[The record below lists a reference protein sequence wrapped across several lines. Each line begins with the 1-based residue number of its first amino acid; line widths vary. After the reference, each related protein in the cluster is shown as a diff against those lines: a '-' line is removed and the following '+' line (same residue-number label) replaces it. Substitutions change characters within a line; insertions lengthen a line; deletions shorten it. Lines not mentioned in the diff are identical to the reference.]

1 MSEKV
6 FNDRQ
11 RQAID
16 SRGSSIVVSAAAG
29 SGKTSVLTERVLG
42 LIEQGEDIERMLIVT
57 FTNLAASEMK
67 ERIYSRLNQAAIE
80 KNQPRLAVQAEK
92 SVFSNISTIHVF
104 CNSLIRDNFEYAGV
118 SPTFTLASDADTALL
133 KQRALDS
140 AVESLQ
146 DKTGS
151 FFKRYAPR
159 ANTNGIKSI
168 VLKIYNRI
176 ISTPDPTGWLKSA
189 QNSFESD
196 EFIYVL
202 FEEFKTL
209 LCSAAQQ
216 ASGFLS
222 QRSDAWEQKG
232 FQDEAAQSE
241 SERIEMLRQIDT
253 ADVRNVV
260 IPQLPPIERFKGAPY
275 GEVSRLTNK
284 ASSCFED
291 FKKYSGDFFSVVK
304 KQQAEAGQDGSIFIA
319 LTAQFMKTYAK
330 LKREKNVLDHDD
342 SLHFANK
349 VLSDENISKRYQQR
363 YSHVFVDEYQ
373 DINNVQHTIISQIKQ
388 PDNDFFVGDVKQ
400 CIYMFRESNP
410 DLLIN
415 RCKELENSG
424 LIEMNTNYRSAPAV
438 IDFIN
443 AVMQSMMTEKIG
455 GVSYTGGHRLS
466 AGKSGNGSIKICLP
480 QSRTHAKTEALAIAA
495 NIKELIKDGYSYSD
509 IAILRPEVSGG
520 GSAIVK
526 TLSDMGIPV
535 SSGFNTSDPE
545 FSDVAV
551 YVNLL
556 KVIDGSADDIDL
568 LSVMRYPSFGFTEPE
583 FAQIRIY
590 AGKTYRTFEEAL
602 LVFKE
607 ESQLKNKV
615 TGFFKKLSYYRLLS
629 DSLSL
634 PDFLMR
640 LRHEALFDEYAAT
653 APSGSDRTSA
663 LLSFISSASTM
674 AHISGVIEVADR
686 IMSSLESGGAA
697 ADTDA
702 VFFTTIHKS
711 KGLEFPAVILSGMQK
726 RINQSDA
733 QNAVLIGRKLGL
745 ALDISDTDTHI
756 KTPTLHKRIV
766 SEEMRNEK
774 ICETVRLLYVGMTR
788 AQERLIICGSIKKP
802 NKKWEEPK
810 PEDWQLDATSYLDL
824 IMPAVYMM
832 DGEAPEIES
841 CEYEGR
847 SVSRQDKSKLLGE
860 FFTQA
865 EQIELPKEPRSY
877 HPKVR
882 IPSKLS
888 VSAIKKQQSDEDYT
902 PAYLPTGD
910 GELAARRGTL
920 LHMILQK
927 IGLSEKTPE
936 EVSVFI
942 EALVSEGLTDKELA
956 AQINPGAVSRFLSS
970 DAARR
975 AAASEKRLFEA
986 PFCLK
991 LPARE
996 AGIADSDEPVI
1007 IQGVIDL
1014 CFIEDKAWVIIDY
1027 KSDKITKDTAQQ
1039 AAQKYKVQLE
1049 LYSKA
1054 LSSIT
1059 GLPVKEKAIYFLE
1072 TAQQINI

>member
-6 FNDRQ
+6 FNERQ

-16 SRGSSIVVSAAAG
+16 SRGASIVVSAAAG

-67 ERIYSRLNQAAIE
+67 ERIYARLNQAAID
-80 KNQPRLAVQAEK
+80 KHQPRLAVQAEK
-92 SVFSNISTIHVF
+92 SIFSDISTIHVF

-118 SPTFTLASDADTALL
+118 SPTFSLASDADTALL

-140 AVESLQ
+140 AIEALH

-159 ANTNGIKSI
+159 ANTSGIKST

-176 ISTPDPTGWLKSA
+176 ISTPDPEGWLSSA
-189 QNSFESD
+189 QSRFESD

-202 FEEFKTL
+202 FEEFKAL
-209 LCSAAQQ
+209 LFSAAQQ
-216 ASGFLS
+216 ACELLS

-232 FQDEAAQSE
+232 FHEEAAQSE
-241 SERIEMLRQIDT
+241 NERIEMLRQIDS
-253 ADVRNVV
+253 ADIRNVV
-260 IPQLPPIERFKGAPY
+260 IPALPPVERFSGAPY

-284 ASSCFED
+284 ANRCFED
-291 FKKYSGDFFSVVK
+291 FQKYSGDFFSIVK
-304 KQQAEAGQDGSIFIA
+304 KQQDEAGQDGSIFIA
-319 LTAQFMKTYAK
+319 LTAQFMKTYAR

-342 SLHFANK
+342 SLHFANR
-349 VLSDENISKRYQQR
+349 VLSDENIAKRYQQR
-363 YSHVFVDEYQ
+363 YTHVFVDEYQ
-373 DINNVQHTIISQIKQ
+373 DINNVQHTIISRVKGE
-388 PDNDFFVGDVKQ
+388 DNDFFVGDVKQ

-410 DLLIN
+410 DLLIK
-415 RCKELENSG
+415 RCKELEGSG

-438 IDFIN
+438 INFIN
-443 AVMQSMMTEKIG
+443 AVMQNMMTEKIG
-455 GVSYTGGHRLS
+455 GVSYTGGHKLS
-466 AGKSGNGSIKICLP
+466 VGKSGNGNIKICLP
-480 QSRTHAKTEALAIAA
+480 QSSTPAKTEALAIAA
-495 NIKELIKDGYSYSD
+495 NIKELIENGYSYSD

-535 SSGFNTSDPE
+535 SSGFNTSDPA

-556 KVIDGSADDIDL
+556 KVIDGSADDVAL
-568 LSVMRYPSFGFTEPE
+568 LCVMRYPSFSFTEPE
-583 FAQIRIY
+583 FAQIRI
-590 AGKTYRTFEEAL
+590 ATDKNLKTFEEAL
-602 LVFKE
+602 LAFKE
-607 ESQLKNKV
+607 DSPLGNKV
-615 TGFFKKLSYYRLLS
+615 KGFFEKIDLYRLLS

-663 LLSFISSASTM
+663 LLSFINSASAMT
-674 AHISGVIEVADR
+674 HISGVIEVADR
-686 IMSSLESGGAA
+686 IMNNLEKGTTAEP
-697 ADTDA
+697 DA

-745 ALDISDTDTHI
+745 ALDISDTNTHI
-756 KTPTLHKRIV
+756 KTPTLHKKIV
-766 SEEMRNEK
+766 AEEMRNEK

-788 AQERLIICGSIKKP
+788 AKERLIICGAIK
-802 NKKWEEPK
+802 NHSKKWDEPK
-810 PEDWQLDATSYLDL
+810 TEDWQLDVTSYLDL

-832 DGEAPEIES
+832 DGEAPEIEN
-841 CEYEGR
+841 CEYEDQ
-847 SVSRQDKSKLLGE
+847 SVSKQDKSTLLSE
-860 FFTQA
+860 FFSQA
-865 EQIELPKEPRSY
+865 EAIALPKKPCAY
-877 HPKVR
+877 HPKQR

-902 PAYLPTGD
+902 PSYLPTGD
-910 GELAARRGTL
+910 GELAAQRGTL
-920 LHMILQK
+920 LHMVLQK

-936 EVSVFI
+936 EVSAFI
-942 EALVSEGLTDKELA
+942 DTLTEEGLADKKLA
-956 AQINPGAVSRFLSS
+956 AQIDPGAVSRFLSS
-970 DAARR
+970 PTAKR
-975 AAASEKRLFEA
+975 AAASQKCLFEA

-991 LPARE
+991 LPSSE
-996 AGIADSDEPVI
+996 AGIANSEEPVI

-1014 CFIEDKAWVIIDY
+1014 CFIEDGSWVIIDY
-1027 KSDKITKDTAQQ
+1027 KSDKVTKDTAS
-1039 AAQKYKVQLE
+1039 ASAQKYIVQLE

-1054 LSSIT
+1054 LSLIT
-1059 GLPVKEKAIYFLE
+1059 GLSVKEKAIYFLE
-1072 TAQQINI
+1072 TGQQIPL

>member
-1 MSEKV
+1 M
-6 FNDRQ
+6 
-11 RQAID
+11 
-16 SRGSSIVVSAAAG
+16 
-29 SGKTSVLTERVLG
+29 
-42 LIEQGEDIERMLIVT
+42 
-57 FTNLAASEMK
+57 
-67 ERIYSRLNQAAIE
+67 
-80 KNQPRLAVQAEK
+80 
-92 SVFSNISTIHVF
+92 FSDISTIHVF

-118 SPTFTLASDADTALL
+118 SPTFSLASDADTALL

-140 AVESLQ
+140 AVESLE

-159 ANTNGIKSI
+159 ANTSGIKST

-176 ISTPDPTGWLKSA
+176 ISTPDPAGWLKNA

-196 EFIYVL
+196 EFIYLL

-209 LCSAAQQ
+209 LSSAAQQ
-216 ASGFLS
+216 ASGLLS
-222 QRSDAWEQKG
+222 QRSDAWKQKG
-232 FQDEAAQSE
+232 FHDEAAQSE
-241 SERIEMLRQIDT
+241 NERIEMLQKIDT
-253 ADVRNVV
+253 ADIRNVM
-260 IPQLPPIERFKGAPY
+260 IPDLPPVERFKGAPY

-284 ASSCFED
+284 ANSCFED
-291 FKKYSGDFFSVVK
+291 FKKYSGDFFNIIK
-304 KQQAEAGQDGSIFIA
+304 TQQSEAGQDGSIFIA

-349 VLSDENISKRYQQR
+349 VLSNENIAKRYQQR

-373 DINNVQHTIISQIKQ
+373 DINNVQHTIINRIKKQ
-388 PDNDFFVGDVKQ
+388 DNDFFVGDVKQ

-410 DLLIN
+410 DLLIR
-415 RCKELENSG
+415 RCKELEGSG

-443 AVMQSMMTEKIG
+443 AVMHNMMTEKIG

-466 AGKSGNGSIKICLP
+466 AGKIGDGSIKICLP
-480 QSRTHAKTEALAIAA
+480 QSSTPAKTEALAIAA
-495 NIKELIKDGYSYSD
+495 NINELIENGYDYGD

-535 SSGFNTSDPE
+535 SSGFNTSDPA

-556 KVIDGSADDIDL
+556 KVIDGSADDVAIL
-568 LSVMRYPSFGFTEPE
+568 CVMRYPSFGFTEPE
-583 FAQIRIY
+583 FAKIRI
-590 AGKTYRTFEEAL
+590 AADKNLRTFEEAL

-607 ESQLKNKV
+607 DTPLGKKV
-615 TGFFKKLSYYRLLS
+615 TGFFKKIDYYRLLS

-640 LRHEALFDEYAAT
+640 LRHEALFDEYAAA

-663 LLSFISSASTM
+663 LLSFISSASAMT
-674 AHISGVIEVADR
+674 HISGVIEVADR
-686 IMSSLESGGAA
+686 IMSNLETSTTV
-697 ADTDA
+697 DTDS

-745 ALDISDTDTHI
+745 ALDISDTETHI
-756 KTPTLHKRIV
+756 KTPTLHKKIV

-788 AQERLIICGSIKKP
+788 AKERLIICGAIKNP
-802 NKKWEEPK
+802 SKKWEEPK

-832 DGEAPEIES
+832 DGDVPEIES
-841 CEYEGR
+841 CEYEDW
-847 SVSRQDKSKLLGE
+847 SAANQDKSKLLLE
-860 FFTQA
+860 FFAQA
-865 EQIELPKEPRSY
+865 ERIELPKEPCAY
-877 HPKVR
+877 HPKER

-888 VSAIKKQQSDEDYT
+888 VSAIKRQQADEDYT
-902 PAYLPTGD
+902 PSYLPTGD
-910 GELAARRGTL
+910 GELAAKRGTL
-920 LHMILQK
+920 LHMVLQK
-927 IGLSEKTPE
+927 ISLSEKTPE
-936 EVSVFI
+936 EVSSFI
-942 EALVSEGLTDKELA
+942 DALTEEGLADKELA
-956 AQINPGAVSRFLSS
+956 AQIDPIAVSRFLSS
-970 DAARR
+970 LTARR
-975 AAASEKRLFEA
+975 AAASDKCLFEA

-991 LPARE
+991 LPANE

-1014 CFIEDKAWVIIDY
+1014 CFTEDKAWVIIDY
-1027 KSDKITKDTAQQ
+1027 KSDKITEGTAKQ
-1039 AAQKYKVQLE
+1039 AAQKYEVQLE

-1059 GLPVKEKAIYFLE
+1059 NLPVKEKAIYFLE
-1072 TAQQINI
+1072 TGQQINI

>member
-1 MSEKV
+1 MSERI
-6 FNDRQ
+6 FNERQ
-11 RQAID
+11 QQAID
-16 SRGSSIVVSAAAG
+16 SRGNSIVVSAAAG

-67 ERIYSRLNQAAIE
+67 ERIYARLNQAAID
-80 KNQPRLAVQAEK
+80 KKQPRLAVQAEK
-92 SVFSNISTIHVF
+92 SIFSDISTIHVF

-118 SPTFTLASDADTALL
+118 SPTFSLASDADTALL

-140 AVESLQ
+140 TVESLE

-168 VLKIYNRI
+168 VLKIYSRI
-176 ISTPDPTGWLKSA
+176 ISTSDPAGWLSSA

-202 FEEFKTL
+202 FEEFKAL

-216 ASGFLS
+216 ASEFLI
-222 QRSDAWEQKG
+222 QRSYAWEQKG
-232 FQDEAAQSE
+232 FHKEAAQSE
-241 SERIEMLRQIDT
+241 NERIELLRKVDT
-253 ADVRNVV
+253 ADIRNVF
-260 IPQLPPIERFKGAPY
+260 IPQLPLAERFSGAPY

-284 ASSCFED
+284 ANKCFEY
-291 FKKYSGDFFSVVK
+291 FYKYSGDFFDIVK
-304 KQQAEAGQDGSIFIA
+304 KQQTEAGYDGSIFIE
-319 LTAQFMKTYAK
+319 LTAQFMKTYAR

-349 VLSDENISKRYQQR
+349 ALRDENIATRYQQR

-373 DINNVQHTIISQIKQ
+373 DINNVQHTIISRIKSA
-388 PDNDFFVGDVKQ
+388 DNDFFVGDVKQ

-410 DLLIN
+410 DLFIK
-415 RCKELENSG
+415 RCKELEGSG

-443 AVMQSMMTEKIG
+443 AVMHNMMTEKIG

-466 AGKSGNGSIKICLP
+466 AGKSGDGSIKICLP
-480 QSRTHAKTEALAIAA
+480 QSSTPANTEAQAIAA
-495 NIKELIKDGYSYSD
+495 NIQELIKDGYRYGD
-509 IAILRPEVSGG
+509 ISILRPEVSGG
-520 GSAIVK
+520 GAAIVK
-526 TLSDMGIPV
+526 ILSDMGIPV
-535 SSGFNTSDPE
+535 SSGFNTSDPA

-556 KVIDGSADDIDL
+556 KVIEGSADDVAL
-568 LSVMRYPSFGFTEPE
+568 LSVMRYPSFGFVEPE
-583 FAQIRIY
+583 FAQIRIS
-590 AGKTYRTFEEAL
+590 ADKNLRTFEEAL
-602 LVFKE
+602 LAFKE
-607 ESQLKNKV
+607 DSALGKKIS
-615 TGFFKKLSYYRLLS
+615 FFFEKINFYRLLS

-663 LLSFISSASTM
+663 LLSFINSAGAMT
-674 AHISGVIEVADR
+674 HISSVIEVADR
-686 IMSSLESGGAA
+686 IMSNLEKGAA
-697 ADTDA
+697 NDSDA

-733 QNAVLIGRKLGL
+733 QNTVLIGRKLGL

-756 KTPTLHKRIV
+756 KTPTLHKKIV

-788 AQERLIICGSIKKP
+788 AQERLIICGAINKP
-802 NKKWEEPK
+802 SKKWEEPK
-810 PEDWQLDATSYLDL
+810 PENWQLDATSYLDL

-832 DGEAPEIES
+832 KGSAPEIES
-841 CEYEGR
+841 CEYEDH
-847 SVSRQDKSKLLGE
+847 SVSRQDKSRLLYE

-865 EQIELPKEPRSY
+865 EAIMLPKEPSAY
-877 HPKVR
+877 HPKER

-888 VSAIKKQQSDEDYT
+888 VSAIKRQQTDEDYT
-902 PAYLPTGD
+902 PAYLPTGN

-920 LHMILQK
+920 LHMVLQK
-927 IGLSEKTPE
+927 IGLSEKTPA
-936 EVSVFI
+936 EVSEFI
-942 EALVSEGLTDKELA
+942 DTLIKEGLADKELA
-956 AQINPGAVSRFLSS
+956 AQIDPGAISRFLSS
-970 DAARR
+970 SAAKS
-975 AAASEKRLFEA
+975 AAASDKCLFEA

-991 LPARE
+991 LSANE
-996 AGIADSDEPVI
+996 AGIADSDELVI

-1027 KSDKITKDTAQQ
+1027 KSDKITEETAKQ
-1039 AAQKYKVQLE
+1039 AAQKYKIQLE

-1072 TAQQINI
+1072 TGQQINI